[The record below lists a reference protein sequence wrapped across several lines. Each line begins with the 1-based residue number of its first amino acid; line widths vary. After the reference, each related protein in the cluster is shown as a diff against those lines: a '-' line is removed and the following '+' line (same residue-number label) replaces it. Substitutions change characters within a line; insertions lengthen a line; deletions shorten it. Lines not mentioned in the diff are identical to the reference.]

1 MDNKLKITLMF
12 KEILKTNDQSFSN
25 DETRS
30 YLTKLTTIAFNHCAS
45 NPSYVWAIFEY
56 LKRENFDYSKIKN
69 ANLDMLMTRL
79 IKVEKNLTN
88 DVKES
93 LINVIKQ
100 NFQNPPSLSSDV
112 G

>member
-1 MDNKLKITLMF
+1 MF
-12 KEILKTNDQSFSN
+12 KEILKTNDRNFSN